1 MTTTVHARPGRAP
14 ALARRL
20 LLVPAGLALL
30 AGLDAA
36 LLLIEAPAPVTTE
49 RLPDVHGMLL
59 VLGFVGTLVALE
71 RAVALGRRAGY
82 LAPALLGAGA
92 VLLVTPVP
100 LEAGQVLLLAG
111 TAGLTACYVPLWRR
125 RREGEIL
132 VQALGAV
139 SALGAAAL
147 WLGGVAVP
155 FLIPWLTGFVVATIA
170 GERAEL
176 GRLEHDRGGRLPP
189 LVAATI
195 AAAAL
200 ALLWPATTPLYGLLV
215 LLTVGVLASHDVAR
229 HTIRASGQARFSAA
243 ALLGGYGW
251 LAVAGA
257 IWSVNGPLEKGA
269 GYDAVVHAVFLGFTI
284 SMIMAHAPVILPGV
298 LRVRLSY
305 HPVLWAPLA
314 ALHLSLVLRLWL
326 GDALGIERAWQ
337 VGGALAVAA
346 LATFACLAA
355 GLVLR
360 RWARSS
366 VADRGNPEPIGREE
380 VPHR

>member
-1 MTTTVHARPGRAP
+1 MTTVGSRLP
-14 ALARRL
+14 ARRL

-36 LLLIEAPAPVTTE
+36 LLLIGAPAPVTTD

-82 LAPALLGAGA
+82 LAPALFGAGA
-92 VLLVTPVP
+92 VLLVSPVP
-100 LEAGQVLLLAG
+100 LEVGQALLLAG
-111 TAGLTACYVPLWRR
+111 AAGLTACYVPLWRR
-125 RREGEIL
+125 RREVEVL
-132 VQALGAV
+132 VQALGAL

-147 WLGGVAVP
+147 WLGGIAVP
-155 FLIPWLTGFVVATIA
+155 SLLPWLTGFVVATIA
-170 GERAEL
+170 GERWEL
-176 GRLEHDRGGRLPP
+176 GRLENDRSGLLLP

-195 AAAAL
+195 AAAVL
-200 ALLWPATTPLYGLLV
+200 TLLWPSTTPLYGLLA
-215 LLTVGVLASHDVAR
+215 LLTAGVLGFHDVAR

-243 ALLGGYGW
+243 ALLAGYGW
-251 LAVAGA
+251 LAVAGT
-257 IWSVNGPLEKGA
+257 IWLVNGRLEEGA

-298 LRVRLSY
+298 LRVRLPY
-305 HPVLWAPLA
+305 HPVLWGPPA

-326 GDALGIERAWQ
+326 GDALGIELAWQ
-337 VGGALAVAA
+337 AGGVLAVVALAA
-346 LATFACLAA
+346 FACLAV

-360 RWARSS
+360 HRTRPA
-366 VADRGNPEPIGREE
+366 AATRGDPEPRPIGRKE
-380 VPHR
+380 VSHR